1 MSANSDRAIE
11 LWDLTVNKFAGH
23 NYADAKLKRNDRVVS
38 IGAATDSVEVRGSE
52 VDIEYRSNVSI
63 PSCDMR
69 YQQTSSYERHTHI

>member
-38 IGAATDSVEVRGSE
+38 IGAVSDSVEVRGSK
-52 VDIEYRSNVSI
+52 VSNVSI
-63 PSCDMR
+63 PSCDMHYQHTAR
-69 YQQTSSYERHTHI
+69 Y